1 MNERYHK
8 KKNAILPFFEKSLN
22 ARILKITYFSGKMHF
37 KVTVASFY
45 LYVHFLSRDVGH
57 ASKLR
62 VIKGYYAL
70 SVLKR
75 KIKLVAV
82 NKEKHK
88 NIFMLF

>member
-45 LYVHFLSRDVGH
+45 LSRDVGH

-82 NKEKHK
+82 NKEKDK

>member
-1 MNERYHK
+1 MNESYHK
-8 KKNAILPFFEKSLN
+8 KKNAILPYFEKSLN
-22 ARILKITYFSGKMHF
+22 ARILKITYFLGKMHF

-45 LYVHFLSRDVGH
+45 TFIFLSRDVGH

-62 VIKGYYAL
+62 VIKEYYAL

-88 NIFMLF
+88 NIFMPF